1 MKLEQKLTINKLI
14 ANDIINYALDDAVC
28 ENYIISLNTY
38 LEDFDENTKKYVKD
52 NIKNIINDLD
62 ENECVLDLDIVKKNN
77 DIEFNFIFYWNKIL
91 NQIEHIVYDKSRE
104 LNINLE
110 YEDITAIAEDIID
123 DNDFNNNLINII
135 KNHNME
141 RNLE

>member
-1 MKLEQKLTINKLI
+1 MKSEQKLTINKLI

-38 LEDFDENTKKYVKD
+38 LEDFDKNTKKYIKD
-52 NIKNIINDLD
+52 NIDTIINDLE
-62 ENECVLDLDIVKKNN
+62 ENECVLDLNIVKKNN
-77 DIEFNFIFYWNKIL
+77 DIEFNFIFYWSKIL
-91 NQIEHIVYDKSRE
+91 NRIEHIVYDKSRE
-104 LNINLE
+104 LNIELE

-123 DNDFNNNLINII
+123 DNDFNNNLINNI

>member
-52 NIKNIINDLD
+52 NIDNIINDLE
-62 ENECVLDLDIVKKNN
+62 ENECVLDLVTVKKDN
-77 DIEFNFIFYWNKIL
+77 DIEFNFIFYWSKIL

-104 LNINLE
+104 LNIDLE

-123 DNDFNNNLINII
+123 DNDFNINLINNI